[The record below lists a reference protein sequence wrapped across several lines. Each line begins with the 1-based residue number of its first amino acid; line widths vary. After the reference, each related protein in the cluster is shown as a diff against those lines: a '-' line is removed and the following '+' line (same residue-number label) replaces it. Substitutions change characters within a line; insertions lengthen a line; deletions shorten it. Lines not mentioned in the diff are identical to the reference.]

1 MAVTILFYHISPSI
15 EYLSCL
21 FFSRVYTRV
30 INIFLFFDRFFGVL
44 ILSLQ
49 NVLIFFT
56 NRKYYILKSGRK
68 GMKYHE
74 FEKNNKQKT

>member
-30 INIFLFFDRFFGVL
+30 INIFLFFDRFFGVF

-49 NVLIFFT
+49 TFGFK
-56 NRKYYILKSGRK
+56 RDMHILSI
-68 GMKYHE
+68 
-74 FEKNNKQKT
+74 